1 MSTGRTYTHDYKVQ
15 AIKLAYE
22 IGQSKAAKEL
32 GISSNTVST
41 WVRNARI
48 GKIDI
53 GDAVNFD
60 KPLSASERLAILEK
74 ENKALKKKIADL
86 EEKMYFLKKLPLFLP
101 PAVRSTQKRK
111 DELPGSKAI

>member
-53 GDAVNFD
+53 GDDVKLD

-74 ENKALKKKIADL
+74 ENKALKKKNADL
-86 EEKMYFLKKLPLFLP
+86 EEKIEFLEEASAFFAASRQKYAKK
-101 PAVRSTQKRK
+101 K
-111 DELPGSKAI
+111 G

>member
-53 GDAVNFD
+53 GDDVKLD
-60 KPLSASERLAILEK
+60 KPLSASERLSILEK

-86 EEKMYFLKKLPLFLP
+86 EEKNEFLEEASAFFAASRQKYAKK
-101 PAVRSTQKRK
+101 K
-111 DELPGSKAI
+111 G

>member
-53 GDAVNFD
+53 GDDVKLD

-74 ENKALKKKIADL
+74 ENKALKKKIVDL
-86 EEKMYFLKKLPLFLP
+86 EEKNEFLEEASAFFAASRQKYAKK
-101 PAVRSTQKRK
+101 K
-111 DELPGSKAI
+111 G

>member
-1 MSTGRTYTHDYKVQ
+1 MSTGRTYTHEYKVQ

-41 WVRNARI
+41 WVRSARM
-48 GKIDI
+48 GKIDL
-53 GDAVNFD
+53 GDAVKFD

-74 ENKALKKKIADL
+74 ENKALKKKIAYL
-86 EEKMYFLKKLPLFLP
+86 EEKNEFLEEASAFFAASRQKY
-101 PAVRSTQKRK
+101 AKRK
-111 DELPGSKAI
+111 E